1 MMAEQIY
8 LAIDLGAESGRVMA
22 GLFDGQQI
30 RIEELHR
37 FPNGPVHLAETM
49 RWDLLRLWSEIQSG
63 LAKAAA
69 RFGQNITSVGVD
81 TWGVD
86 FVLLSRTGEM
96 LGQPY
101 HYRDRRTQGIMEQ
114 VFRKVPRAEVF
125 SQTGLQFMEIN
136 SLYQYVAMTQ
146 ANGPLVEQADRFLMI
161 PDFFHWLL
169 SGSRVVEFTNATT
182 SQMFHPVDRT
192 WSFDLLRKLGVP
204 TAPFGDVVD
213 PGTTLGRLRDDVA
226 RRTGLSRLNVVAPA
240 THDTGAAVA
249 AVPTENTG
257 RANWAYISSGTWSL
271 MGLELPHAVL
281 SQRALELNVTNEGGI
296 DGTYRLLKNIMGL
309 WLVQEC
315 RRSFERNG
323 TPYDYGLLAQV
334 ARDARPFRAFVD
346 PDDAAFLAPQDMPE
360 AIREWCRR
368 TNQEIPDSEGGII
381 RCALESLA
389 LKYRTVLKWLE
400 ELSGERVE
408 VIHIVGG
415 GTQNELLNQFTANAT
430 GVPVLTGPIEATALG
445 NILVQA
451 RTAGAVGS
459 LAEIRS
465 VVRASSVMKRY
476 EPQNGGAWDEAY
488 GRFVQLCDSGR
499 NRG

>member
-1 MMAEQIY
+1 MAEQIY

-22 GLFDGQQI
+22 GLFDGSQV
-30 RIEELHR
+30 RLEELHR
-37 FPNGPVHLAETM
+37 FPNGPVHLADTM

-69 RFGQNITSVGVD
+69 RFGENIISVGVD

-86 FVLLSRTGEM
+86 FVLLSKTGEM
-96 LGQPY
+96 LGQAY
-101 HYRDRRTQGIMEQ
+101 HYRDRRTHGVMEQ
-114 VFRKVPRAEVF
+114 TFDRVPRGEIF

-136 SLYQYVAMTQ
+136 SLYQLVAMNQ
-146 ANGPLVEQADRFLMI
+146 SNGPLVQLADRFLMI

-182 SQMFHPVDRT
+182 SQMFHPTNRT
-192 WSFDLLRKLGVP
+192 WSYDMLRRLNLP
-204 TAPFGDVVD
+204 TQMFGDVVD
-213 PGTTLGRLRDDVA
+213 PGTKLGTLREEVA
-226 RRTGLSRLNVVAPA
+226 RRAGLPRLSVVAPA

-281 SQRALELNVTNEGGI
+281 TQRALELNVTNEGGI

-334 ARDARPFRAFVD
+334 ARDAQPFRTFVD
-346 PDDAAFLAPQDMPE
+346 PDDHAFLAPRDMPE
-360 AIREWCRR
+360 AIREWCRA

-389 LKYRTVLKWLE
+389 LKYRTVLGWLE

-430 GVPVLTGPIEATALG
+430 GRPVITGPIEATALG
-445 NILVQA
+445 NILIQA

-465 VVRASSVMKRY
+465 VVRASSTLQRY
-476 EPQNGGAWDEAY
+476 EPQNTPAWNEAHA
-488 GRFVQLCDSGR
+488 RFSAVVNRR
-499 NRG
+499 N

>member
-1 MMAEQIY
+1 MAEQIY

-22 GLFDGQQI
+22 GLFDGKQV
-30 RIEELHR
+30 RLEELHR
-37 FPNGPVHLAETM
+37 FPNGPVHVADTM

-63 LAKAAA
+63 LAKAAV
-69 RFGQNITSVGVD
+69 RFGQNIVSVGVD

-86 FVLLSRTGEM
+86 FVLLSKTGEM
-96 LGQPY
+96 LGQAY
-101 HYRDRRTQGIMEQ
+101 HYRDRRTLGVLEQ
-114 VFRKVPRAEVF
+114 TFQRVPRNEIFA
-125 SQTGLQFMEIN
+125 QTGLQFMEIN
-136 SLYQYVAMTQ
+136 SLYQLVAMNQ

-182 SQMFHPVDRT
+182 SQMFNPTTRN
-192 WSFDLLRKLGVP
+192 WAFDLLRQLNIP
-204 TAPFGDVVD
+204 SQMFGDVVD
-213 PGTTLGRLRDDVA
+213 PGTKLGSLREEVA
-226 RRTGLSRLNVVAPA
+226 RRTGLPRLSVVAPA

-281 SQRALELNVTNEGGI
+281 TQRALELNVTNEGGI

-346 PDDAAFLAPQDMPE
+346 PDDHAFLAPLDMPE
-360 AIREWCRR
+360 AIREWCRD
-368 TNQEIPDSEGGII
+368 TNQEIPDSDGGVV

-389 LKYRTVLKWLE
+389 LKYRTVLGWLE

-430 GVPVLTGPIEATALG
+430 GRPVITGPIEATALG

-465 VVRASSVMKRY
+465 VVRASSTMQRY
-476 EPQNGGAWDEAY
+476 EPQNTGAWNDAHARFTAIV
-488 GRFVQLCDSGR
+488 GRR
-499 NRG
+499 

>member
-1 MMAEQIY
+1 MAEQIY

-22 GLFDGQQI
+22 GLFDGKQV
-30 RIEELHR
+30 RLEELHR
-37 FPNGPVHLAETM
+37 FPNGPVHVADTM

-63 LAKAAA
+63 LTKAAA
-69 RFGQNITSVGVD
+69 RFGQNIVSVGVD

-86 FVLLSRTGEM
+86 FVLLSKTGEM
-96 LGQPY
+96 LGQAY
-101 HYRDRRTQGIMEQ
+101 HYRDRRTLGVLEQ
-114 VFRKVPRAEVF
+114 TFQRVPRNEIFA
-125 SQTGLQFMEIN
+125 QTGLQFMEIN
-136 SLYQYVAMTQ
+136 SLYQLVAMNQ

-182 SQMFHPVDRT
+182 SQMFHPTTRN
-192 WSFDLLRKLGVP
+192 WAFDLLRQLNIP
-204 TAPFGDVVD
+204 TQMFGDVVD
-213 PGTTLGRLRDDVA
+213 PGTRLGNLREEVA
-226 RRTGLSRLNVVAPA
+226 RRAGLPRLSVVAPA

-281 SQRALELNVTNEGGI
+281 TQRALELNVTNEGGI

-346 PDDAAFLAPQDMPE
+346 PDDHAFLAPLDMPE
-360 AIREWCRR
+360 AIREWCRG
-368 TNQEIPDSEGGII
+368 TNQEIPDSDGGVV

-389 LKYRTVLKWLE
+389 LKYRTVLGWLE

-430 GVPVLTGPIEATALG
+430 GRPVVTGPIEATALG

-459 LAEIRS
+459 LSEIRS
-465 VVRASSVMKRY
+465 VVRASSTMRRY
-476 EPQNGGAWDEAY
+476 EPQNTAAWNEAHARFTAIL
-488 GRFVQLCDSGR
+488 GRR
-499 NRG
+499 